1 MTGMLL
7 AGIPVLYKES
17 GLIPTQSTEQMVETR
32 LLRLVGLSLLLH
44 LLAFAL
50 WFWWPA
56 SQPRMVEPTFIDLQD
71 SQLPTDLPARKA
83 IPSDKTRRVSRQQEV
98 RKSPQARAIPAP
110 AASRQPVSRSSSKSG
125 LPGKPSL
132 STTPPA
138 AESSIAGL
146 LRKTPSQQ
154 ATSGNGHQGKPNLM
168 PSASKLARVEE
179 QYRRRYADDIDDG
192 STRFLN
198 TDDIQFGSFLRHFET
213 AVYGVWRY
221 PQEALQKGIEG
232 MTPVKIT
239 FNRKGEIVGVR
250 LLESSGSKILD
261 DEVLRTL
268 RAIGPVGRLPNNYR
282 KDEFSLI
289 AFFYYG
295 NARGR
300 LR

>member
-1 MTGMLL
+1 
-7 AGIPVLYKES
+7 
-17 GLIPTQSTEQMVETR
+17 
-32 LLRLVGLSLLLH
+32 
-44 LLAFAL
+44 
-50 WFWWPA
+50 
-56 SQPRMVEPTFIDLQD
+56 
-71 SQLPTDLPARKA
+71 
-83 IPSDKTRRVSRQQEV
+83 
-98 RKSPQARAIPAP
+98 
-110 AASRQPVSRSSSKSG
+110 
-125 LPGKPSL
+125 
-132 STTPPA
+132 
-138 AESSIAGL
+138 
-146 LRKTPSQQ
+146 
-154 ATSGNGHQGKPNLM
+154 
-168 PSASKLARVEE
+168 
-179 QYRRRYADDIDDG
+179 ADDIDDG

-261 DEVLRTL
+261 DELLRTL